1 MNSGLVF
8 RFSLS
13 ALNPALCGYCVRIA
27 GRAASGGWRRVMTEP
42 ERADGGREQNGS
54 ARATPLGL
62 RSVARGGPSPP
73 HIAVGE
79 ILQQIL
85 AFPDNSDAA
94 LKAVLETAMRL
105 CAAQAAVVWITEQES
120 MRIAAVAG
128 SAAAVLPSAGAEVDA
143 FDHSRQAFARGEP
156 FVQMA
161 DGPLLDAN
169 GLGDDV
175 VRTTIGLDG
184 ASLIGQLAAV
194 RDTVQVFSEVEI
206 GALQALATAAAVALE
221 TARSHEALEMTRR
234 ALEQARRQQSATA
247 EILRVIGRTTFDL
260 DSVMNTLT
268 RSAADL
274 CGADMSGLHLRE
286 GSILVGRGA
295 AHDDPK
301 MADFIRRTP
310 VRVDDRS
317 SMGRAVLFGHITNV
331 ADVDAQS
338 GTHIRTFTN
347 VLHHKSILVMP
358 LMKEGRG
365 IGVFTLG
372 RMSVGSFSADQ
383 VELVQAFADQ
393 ALIAIENFRLVE
405 ELKARTKELAASLE
419 DLRAAQHLLVQSEK
433 LAALGQMVAGVAHE
447 INSPVGISLTVAS
460 AFEGK
465 VASLSREVS
474 AGAVRRSSFEA
485 FLEAARSATSQLL
498 ANLIRAADLIQSF
511 KQVAVDRSQTMTRA
525 FDLKDVTEQVIT
537 SVRPILKNASPALS
551 IEIGEGLVVNG
562 NPGAYGQVL
571 TNLLMNAVIHAFPD
585 RRAGTIAVSAH
596 RIEDDRITLIFMDD
610 GIGMTPDVLRQAFD
624 PFFTT
629 SRGRGGTGL
638 GLHIVHNILV
648 QQLGWHL
655 KLDSLPNEGTR
666 FIITIPKE
674 FVVEGG

>member
-1 MNSGLVF
+1 
-8 RFSLS
+8 
-13 ALNPALCGYCVRIA
+13 
-27 GRAASGGWRRVMTEP
+27 
-42 ERADGGREQNGS
+42 
-54 ARATPLGL
+54 
-62 RSVARGGPSPP
+62 
-73 HIAVGE
+73 
-79 ILQQIL
+79 
-85 AFPDNSDAA
+85 
-94 LKAVLETAMRL
+94 
-105 CAAQAAVVWITEQES
+105 
-120 MRIAAVAG
+120 
-128 SAAAVLPSAGAEVDA
+128 
-143 FDHSRQAFARGEP
+143 
-156 FVQMA
+156 
-161 DGPLLDAN
+161 
-169 GLGDDV
+169 
-175 VRTTIGLDG
+175 
-184 ASLIGQLAAV
+184 
-194 RDTVQVFSEVEI
+194 
-206 GALQALATAAAVALE
+206 
-221 TARSHEALEMTRR
+221 
-234 ALEQARRQQSATA
+234 
-247 EILRVIGRTTFDL
+247 
-260 DSVMNTLT
+260 
-268 RSAADL
+268 
-274 CGADMSGLHLRE
+274 
-286 GSILVGRGA
+286 
-295 AHDDPK
+295 
-301 MADFIRRTP
+301 
-310 VRVDDRS
+310 
-317 SMGRAVLFGHITNV
+317 
-331 ADVDAQS
+331 
-338 GTHIRTFTN
+338 
-347 VLHHKSILVMP
+347 
-358 LMKEGRG
+358 MKDGRG

-372 RMSVGSFSADQ
+372 RISVGSFSPDQ

-419 DLRAAQHLLVQSEK
+419 DLRAAQDLLVQSEK

-460 AFEGK
+460 ALERK

-537 SVRPILKNASPALS
+537 SVRPILKNASTTLS
-551 IEIGEGLVVNG
+551 IEIGPGLVVNS

-585 RRAGTIAVSAH
+585 RQAGTIAVSAS
-596 RIEDDRITLIFMDD
+596 RMEDDKITLIFMDD

-674 FVVEGG
+674 FVVEGR